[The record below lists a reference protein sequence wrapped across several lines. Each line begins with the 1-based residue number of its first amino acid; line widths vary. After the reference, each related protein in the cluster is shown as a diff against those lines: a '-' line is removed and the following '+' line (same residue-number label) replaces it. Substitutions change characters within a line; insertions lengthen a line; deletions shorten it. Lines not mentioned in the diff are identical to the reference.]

1 MITPTTLH
9 FLTAIQQ
16 NNNKPWFDEHRAT
29 YDAAR
34 EEFIFFI
41 NSIIET
47 FGKVE
52 PTIMH
57 LKAKDCVYRFN
68 RDLRFSKDKRPY
80 KSNFSAFFH
89 AEGRKTLKAGYY
101 ISLQPGNTFIGGG
114 LWQPTAAV
122 LQNIRQEIDYNFND
136 FKKIIHQK
144 NFKTL
149 YGGLSVEEGF
159 VLTRV
164 PKGYEAENPAAEYLK
179 FKSFIVENHYTDAMV
194 LNPTFHKE
202 ISTAFTVL
210 KPFIDFLNTAMD

>member
-1 MITPTTLH
+1 MITNITLD
-9 FLTAIQQ
+9 FLKAIQQ
-16 NNNKPWFDEHRAT
+16 NNNKPWFDNHRAE

-34 EEFIFFI
+34 EEFLFFI
-41 NSIIET
+41 NSLISE
-47 FGKVE
+47 FGKTE
-52 PTIMH
+52 TSIKH
-57 LKAKDCVYRFN
+57 LTAKDCVYRFN

-114 LWQPTAAV
+114 LWQPTAAI
-122 LQNIRQEIDYNFND
+122 LQNIRQEIDYNLKD
-136 FKKIIHQK
+136 FEAIINHK

-149 YGGLSVEEGF
+149 YGGLAVEDGF

-164 PKGYEAENPAAEYLK
+164 PKGYEAENPAVEYLK
-179 FKSFIVENHYTDAMV
+179 FKSFIVESGYIDASV
-194 LNPTFHKE
+194 LHPSFYKE

-210 KPFIDFLNTAMD
+210 KPFIDFLNGALD